1 LTLGALL
8 SLASKQAFTFIVT
21 ISSFPLGK
29 SCSFGTQPAF
39 IYLEISMKK
48 QGFSLLEFLISFTL
62 LIFVITATA
71 QVIIHSLFAKRQAE
85 INSKIAELAA
95 LKLEYFKSLPYESSE
110 LSPGQQ
116 SESLQDHTSQKIYT
130 RSWKIQDISSNLKKV
145 EMEVSSQIRTQK
157 KTRLVLFIS
166 RELGF

>member
-1 LTLGALL
+1 
-8 SLASKQAFTFIVT
+8 
-21 ISSFPLGK
+21 
-29 SCSFGTQPAF
+29 
-39 IYLEISMKK
+39 MKK
-48 QGFSLLEFLISFTL
+48 QGFSLLEFLISFAL

-95 LKLEYFKSLPYESSE
+95 LKLEYFKSLPYESNE

-116 SESLQDHTSQKIYT
+116 SESLQGGVSLQFYM

-145 EMEVSSQIRTQK
+145 EMEVSSQTEPQK